1 MKIDKMKTSSP
12 CGNNPAPK
20 HFENLQENKKVNCPC
35 YTQCRQELQE
45 LLFELKSVTKNIN
58 IPKDG
63 TNCDMNQ
70 TSGKSATYFRRSY
83 KKP

>member
-1 MKIDKMKTSSP
+1 MKIDKMKTSSS

-20 HFENLQENKKVNCPC
+20 YFENLQENKKVNCPC

-70 TSGKSATYFRRSY
+70 TNE
-83 KKP
+83 